1 MIVGAGAG
9 ADIETAAAGRN
20 TGTVRIVPGIGFDL
34 DSQFLRNLDLNELN
48 RLIDKDNRIVNV
60 DIAYDFFRINDGL
73 RIIVFLYFLILF
85 AQGIVVNLVIIVLG
99 AIGRISWRYGDIAA
113 GRALCVIRLI
123 GRRFLVLTF
132 TEGIL
137 MLILIRDVIIF
148 LKVAATRIG
157 IIRIVK
163 ILSLV
168 IWGCAV
174 ELIQIFFQ
182 LTVIIGILGPF

>member
-85 AQGIVVNLVIIVLG
+85 AQGIVINLVIIVLG
-99 AIGRISWRYGDIAA
+99 AIGRIFRRYGDIAAARIGA
-113 GRALCVIRLI
+113 GRALCVIRLFGRCFGDVAAARI
-123 GRRFLVLTF
+123 G
-132 TEGIL
+132 I
-137 MLILIRDVIIF
+137 IRIV

-157 IIRIVK
+157 IIR
-163 ILSLV
+163 
-168 IWGCAV
+168 
-174 ELIQIFFQ
+174 
-182 LTVIIGILGPF
+182 TVLKVAAA